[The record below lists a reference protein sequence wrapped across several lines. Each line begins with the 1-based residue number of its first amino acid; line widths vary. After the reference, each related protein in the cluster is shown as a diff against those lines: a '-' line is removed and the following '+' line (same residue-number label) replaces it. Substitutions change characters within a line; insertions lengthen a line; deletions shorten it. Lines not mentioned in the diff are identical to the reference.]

1 MVIFKTYHQQSRAQT
16 TKGFTVELIP
26 VILYIEMPACDV
38 VEPKAQWTTANVLW
52 QTSFA
57 RVDKKILSL
66 VFFLTNVFAN
76 LIGVPVSFVIE
87 TLSCELALAN
97 SSLKISGNLVSG
109 PLLVHVLER
118 LCWLTK

>member
-1 MVIFKTYHQQSRAQT
+1 MFL
-16 TKGFTVELIP
+16 F
-26 VILYIEMPACDV
+26 C
-38 VEPKAQWTTANVLW
+38 
-52 QTSFA
+52 
-57 RVDKKILSL
+57 
-66 VFFLTNVFAN
+66 FFVTNVFAN

-97 SSLKISGNLVSG
+97 SSSKISGNLVSG